1 MINFLSEATEGIMS
15 TVIVVTNQK
24 GGVGKTTTC
33 AALTGVFR
41 KRGKTV
47 LAIDMDPQGN
57 LSFSLG
63 AEDEG
68 YTIHDVMMGKCA
80 IHEAIKTTPICDV
93 ITSNILL
100 SGSELELKAERRE
113 FILKEILQT
122 VKKDYDYVIIDTPP
136 ALSILTIN
144 AYTAADDL
152 IIPMTPEILSLQGIA
167 QLRETILAVKKYYNK
182 KLNIRGI
189 LLTKYVQ
196 KYALAHDVEE
206 MVEIVA
212 KQLHTKVLEVKIG
225 VSIAAAEAPAHQ
237 EALINYSPR
246 SRASRDYVKLA
257 ELLYP
262 EIIEDKA
269 LKNKKSQ

>member
-1 MINFLSEATEGIMS
+1 MA

-33 AALTGVFR
+33 AALAGIFVN
-41 KRGKTV
+41 RGKKV

-63 AEDEG
+63 TEDRG
-68 YTIHDVMMGKCA
+68 FTIHDVMVGNCG
-80 IHEAIKTTPICDV
+80 IFEAIKHTHICDV

-100 SGSELELKAERRE
+100 SGSELDLKKENRE
-113 FILKEILQT
+113 FILREIL
-122 VKKDYDYVIIDTPP
+122 KKVRDYYDFIIIDTPP

-167 QLRETILAVKKYYNK
+167 QLRETILAVKKFYNK

-189 LLTKYVQ
+189 LLTKYSP
-196 KYALAHDVEE
+196 KNRLAVEVNE
-206 MVEIVA
+206 MVQIVA
-212 KQLHTKVLEVKIG
+212 EQLQTTVLDTKIS
-225 VSIAAAEAPAHQ
+225 VSAAVAEAPAHQ
-237 EALINYSPR
+237 EVITKYSP
-246 SRASRDYVKLA
+246 SCKAARDYVKVC
-257 ELLYP
+257 EHLYP
-262 EIIEDKA
+262 SIRK
-269 LKNKKSQ
+269 

>member
-1 MINFLSEATEGIMS
+1 MA

-33 AALTGVFR
+33 AAFAGIFR
-41 KRGKTV
+41 SRGKSV

-63 AEDEG
+63 TEDRG
-68 YTIHDVMMGKCA
+68 YTIHDVMKKTCD
-80 IHEAIKTTPICDV
+80 IRDAIKTAHICDV

-100 SGSELELKAERRE
+100 SGSELELPAERRE
-113 FILKEILQT
+113 YILREILKS
-122 VKKDYDYVIIDTPP
+122 VKDEYDYIIIDTPP
-136 ALSILTIN
+136 ALSVLTIN

-189 LLTKYVQ
+189 LLTKYVAKQ
-196 KYALAHDVEE
+196 KLANEVAE
-206 MVEIVA
+206 MVQIVA
-212 KQLHTKVLEVKIG
+212 DQLGTVVLEDKIS
-225 VSIAAAEAPAHQ
+225 VSVAVAEAPAHQ
-237 EALINYSPR
+237 EVITTYSPNC
-246 SRASRDYVKLA
+246 RAARDYIKVC
-257 ELLYP
+257 EYLYP
-262 EIIEDKA
+262 EIA
-269 LKNKKSQ
+269 KKK

>member
-1 MINFLSEATEGIMS
+1 MA

-33 AALTGVFR
+33 AALTGIFR
-41 KRGKTV
+41 SRGKNV

-63 AEDEG
+63 AEDDG
-68 YTIHDVMMGKCA
+68 YTIHDVMTGKCS
-80 IHEAIKTTPICDV
+80 IRDAIKTTHICDV

-100 SGSELELKAERRE
+100 SGSELELTTARRE
-113 FILKEILQT
+113 FILKDLLRL
-122 VKKDYDYVIIDTPP
+122 VRVGYDYIIIDTPP

-189 LLTKYVQ
+189 LLTKYVKKQ
-196 KYALAHDVEE
+196 ALAQDVEE

-212 KQLHTKVLEVKIG
+212 AQLHTQVLETKIS
-225 VSIAAAEAPAHQ
+225 VSVAVAEAPAHQ
-237 EALINYSPR
+237 EVITTYSPGC
-246 SRASRDYVKLA
+246 RAARDYIKLA
-257 ELLYP
+257 EYLYP
-262 EIIEDKA
+262 EIIET
-269 LKNKKSQ
+269 KNNKLFGSWKGI

>member
-1 MINFLSEATEGIMS
+1 MAA
-15 TVIVVTNQK
+15 VIVVTNQK

-33 AALTGVFR
+33 AALAGIFR
-41 KRGKTV
+41 ERGKSV

-63 AEDEG
+63 TEDRG
-68 YTIHDVMMGKCA
+68 MTIHDVMRGECD
-80 IHEAIKTTPICDV
+80 IEAAVKHTKICDV

-100 SGSELELKAERRE
+100 SGSELELTSEKRE
-113 FILKEILQT
+113 FILREKLRGI
-122 VKKDYDYVIIDTPP
+122 KDRYDYIIIDTPP

-189 LLTKYVQ
+189 LLTKYNAHQ
-196 KYALAHDVEE
+196 KLAVEVAE
-206 MVEIVA
+206 MVQIVA
-212 KQLHTKVLEVKIG
+212 KQLDTSVLKQT
-225 VSIAAAEAPAHQ
+225 IATSVAVAEAPAHQ
-237 EALINYSPR
+237 EVITTYSPR
-246 SRASRDYVKLA
+246 CKAARDYVSVA
-257 ELLYP
+257 ESLYP
-262 EIIEDKA
+262 EIVVT
-269 LKNKKSQ
+269 KKGR

>member
-1 MINFLSEATEGIMS
+1 MA

-33 AALTGVFR
+33 AALAGIFR
-41 KRGKTV
+41 SRGMRV

-68 YTIHDVMMGKCA
+68 YTIHDVMTGKCD
-80 IHEAIKTTPICDV
+80 IREAIKVTHICDV
-93 ITSNILL
+93 LTSNILL
-100 SGSELELKAERRE
+100 SGSELELTSERRE
-113 FILKEILQT
+113 FILKDILRL
-122 VKKDYDYVIIDTPP
+122 VRYAYDYIIIDTPP

-167 QLRETILAVKKYYNK
+167 QLKETILAVKKYYNK
-182 KLNIRGI
+182 NLNIRGI
-189 LLTKYVQ
+189 LLTKYVPRQ
-196 KYALAHDVEE
+196 TLATEVGE

-212 KQLHTKVLEVKIG
+212 EQLKTQVLDIKIS
-225 VSIAAAEAPAHQ
+225 VSVAVAEAPAHQ
-237 EALINYSPR
+237 EVITTYSPGC
-246 SRASRDYVKLA
+246 RAAKDYTRLA
-257 ELLYP
+257 EFLYP
-262 EIIEDKA
+262 EIAPQK
-269 LKNKKSQ
+269 KNTGLRRIIGQA

>member
-1 MINFLSEATEGIMS
+1 MA

-33 AALTGVFR
+33 AALTGIFR
-41 KRGKTV
+41 SRGKRV

-68 YTIHDVMMGKCA
+68 YTIHDVMTGKCSIRQA
-80 IHEAIKTTPICDV
+80 VKTTHICDV

-100 SGSELELKAERRE
+100 SGSELELTSERRE

-122 VKKDYDYVIIDTPP
+122 VKNDYDYIIIDTPP

-189 LLTKYVQ
+189 LLTRYVQ
-196 KYALAHDVEE
+196 KQTLAREVEE
-206 MVEIVA
+206 MVQIVA
-212 KQLHTKVLEVKIG
+212 EQLHTKVLDVKISTS
-225 VSIAAAEAPAHQ
+225 VAVAEAPAHQ
-237 EALINYSPR
+237 EVITTYSPNC
-246 SRASRDYVKLA
+246 RAARDYVKLA

-262 EIIEDKA
+262 EIITQKG
-269 LKNKKSQ
+269 KKIFG

>member
-1 MINFLSEATEGIMS
+1 MA

-33 AALTGVFR
+33 AALTGIFR
-41 KRGKTV
+41 SRDKRV

-68 YTIHDVMMGKCA
+68 YTIHDVMTGKCS
-80 IHEAIKTTPICDV
+80 IMEAIKTTHICDV

-100 SGSELELKAERRE
+100 SGSELELESDRRE
-113 FILKEILQT
+113 FILKNALET
-122 VKKDYDYVIIDTPP
+122 VKDDYDYIIIDTPP

-144 AYTAADDL
+144 AYTAANDL

-182 KLNIRGI
+182 NLNIRGI
-189 LLTKYVQ
+189 LLTKFVPR
-196 KYALAHDVEE
+196 YALSHEVEE
-206 MVEIVA
+206 MVQIVA
-212 KQLHTKVLEVKIG
+212 DQLQTQVLDIKIA

-237 EALINYSPR
+237 QVLTKYSPN
-246 SRASRDYVKLA
+246 SRASRNYTKLA
-257 ELLYP
+257 EYLYP
-262 EIIEDKA
+262 EIISA
-269 LKNKKSQ
+269 KKKR

>member
-1 MINFLSEATEGIMS
+1 MA

-33 AALTGVFR
+33 SALTGIFR
-41 KRGKTV
+41 SRDKRV

-68 YTIHDVMMGKCA
+68 YTIHDVMTGKCG
-80 IHEAIKTTPICDV
+80 IRDAIKTTHICDV

-100 SGSELELKAERRE
+100 SGSELELDSDRRE
-113 FILKEILQT
+113 FILKGALET
-122 VKKDYDYVIIDTPP
+122 VKDDYDYIIIDTPP

-144 AYTAADDL
+144 AYTAANDL

-182 KLNIRGI
+182 NLNIRGI
-189 LLTKYVQ
+189 LLTKFVPR
-196 KYALAHDVEE
+196 YALSHEVEE
-206 MVEIVA
+206 MVQIVA
-212 KQLHTKVLEVKIG
+212 DQLQTQVLDIKIS

-237 EALINYSPR
+237 EVLTKYSPN
-246 SRASRDYVKLA
+246 SRASRNYTKLA
-257 ELLYP
+257 EYLYP
-262 EIIEDKA
+262 EIIA
-269 LKNKKSQ
+269 AKKKR

>member
-1 MINFLSEATEGIMS
+1 MA

-33 AALTGVFR
+33 AAFAGIFR
-41 KRGKTV
+41 SRGKSV

-63 AEDEG
+63 TEDRG
-68 YTIHDVMMGKCA
+68 YTIHDVMKKTCD
-80 IHEAIKTTPICDV
+80 IRDAIKTTHICDV

-100 SGSELELKAERRE
+100 SGSELELPAERRE
-113 FILKEILQT
+113 YILREILKS
-122 VKKDYDYVIIDTPP
+122 VKDEYDYIIIDTPP
-136 ALSILTIN
+136 ALSVLTIN

-189 LLTKYVQ
+189 LLTKYVAKQ
-196 KYALAHDVEE
+196 KLANEVAE
-206 MVEIVA
+206 MVQIVA
-212 KQLHTKVLEVKIG
+212 DQLGTVVLEDKIS
-225 VSIAAAEAPAHQ
+225 VSVAVAEAPAHQ
-237 EALINYSPR
+237 EVITTYSPNC
-246 SRASRDYVKLA
+246 RAARDYVKVC
-257 ELLYP
+257 EYLYP
-262 EIIEDKA
+262 EIA
-269 LKNKKSQ
+269 KKK